1 MCEHAKY
8 SSIASIVSIQE
19 LTFMGR
25 QVVVATRAIFET
37 WITVALMYMTL
48 TLTLSL
54 LTSRLEARFKAR
66 S

>member
-1 MCEHAKY
+1 
-8 SSIASIVSIQE
+8 
-19 LTFMGR
+19 MGR

>member
-1 MCEHAKY
+1 
-8 SSIASIVSIQE
+8 
-19 LTFMGR
+19 MGR

-48 TLTLSL
+48 TLSL